1 MRDLLRD
8 LRHGARLLV
17 KQPGFTTVVGITLA
31 LAIGANTLI
40 FSIVSFMLLRPLPM
54 RDIDH
59 LTAVFGVD
67 PQRGDDRAHSSY
79 ADYQDWREKV
89 QSFSDI
95 GALTSGTYTLSG
107 HGEPTRL
114 QAQRVTWN
122 LLDVW
127 GFKLELGR
135 NFRAEEDA
143 PGAGHVA
150 ILSDGF
156 WRRQFAAEPDIIGKA
171 ITLNG
176 EPYTVVGVLDPDSEI
191 GNLSLIDVW
200 TPLARSRDS
209 ARDTRDLRLYG
220 RLKPGATVA
229 QASAEV
235 ETVARQLQQ
244 EHPLTNTG
252 WNARVVPAL
261 VAMTGANSWLVLGML
276 GVFVALVLLIACA
289 NVANLM
295 LARSISRRKE
305 IALRAALGAGR
316 LRIVRQIL
324 AESLLLGLLGGVVGL
339 AIAKGGLLIM
349 QAVAYEPFFQQIV
362 LDYRVLLFAASLS
375 FLTPLLFSFLPALQA
390 SRLDLSEALKEG
402 GRTSVGARGGRSRAA
417 LVVAQ
422 LGLAMTLLV
431 LSGLIIRTAIA
442 EAHLAIGFDPTNV
455 LTAQV
460 DLTGPRY
467 PDDARARL
475 FYDTVMDRLG
485 RLPGVATV
493 AVTDG
498 LPAFSSPPSTDF
510 MIQGRPIP
518 TVSDRPWALRTVASP
533 DYFKTFD
540 IPVVRGRAFT
550 REDGPEAAG
559 VALVSREAARR
570 YWADGDPIGQ
580 RIKLGDPDKDAPWLT
595 IVGVV
600 GDVLNN
606 PDLNGPERPQL
617 YVPAAQRPSRAMAIA
632 VRTTTDAGGLL
643 APVRS
648 AIHEVDPDQAVYDA
662 RTMAQR
668 FHEQLASD
676 RLLFGMFTAFAFVAL
691 LLASAGLYGVMSY
704 SVAQRSQEFGV
715 RLALGARG
723 GDVVRLVLRQGAKL
737 MAIGLVLGLLAGRAL
752 AQVVAGILLG
762 VGPNDPVTF
771 GTVTVVLLTVAL
783 LASYVPA
790 RRAIAIDPIRT
801 LRE

>member
-1 MRDLLRD
+1 MRDLVQDVRY
-8 LRHGARLLV
+8 GARLLV
-17 KQPGFTTVVGITLA
+17 KQPGFTTVVGLTLA

-40 FSIVSFMLLRPLPM
+40 FSIVSFMLLRPLPL
-54 RDIDH
+54 RNIDT
-59 LTAVFGVD
+59 LASIFAID
-67 PQRGDDRAHSSY
+67 PQRGSDRARVS
-79 ADYQDWREKV
+79 YQDFLDWQAKTRT
-89 QSFSDI
+89 FSAL
-95 GALTSGTYTLSG
+95 GAMTSGTYTLSG
-107 HGEPTRL
+107 HGEPMRVE
-114 QAQRVTWN
+114 AQRVSWN
-122 LLDVW
+122 LLDIW

-143 PGAGHVA
+143 PGAGHAV

-156 WRRQFAAEPDIIGKA
+156 WRRQFAADPGIVGQA

-176 EPYTVVGVLDPDSEI
+176 EPYTVVGVLDPEAEL

-200 TPLARSRDS
+200 TPLALPADTP
-209 ARDTRDLRLYG
+209 RDTRDLRVYG
-220 RLKPGATVA
+220 RLGPGATVA

-244 EHPLTNTG
+244 DHPVTNTG

-261 VAMTGANSWLVLGML
+261 VAMTGANGWLVLGLL
-276 GVFVALVLLIACA
+276 GVFVSLVLVIACA

-295 LARSISRRKE
+295 LARAVARRKE

-316 LRIVRQIL
+316 LRLVRQIL
-324 AESLLLGLLGGVVGL
+324 TESLLLGLLGGAVGL

-362 LDYRVLLFAASLS
+362 LDHRVLVFAASLS
-375 FLTPLLFSFLPALQA
+375 LLTPLLFSFLPALQA
-390 SRLDLSEALKEG
+390 SRLDLNEALKEG
-402 GRTSVGARGGRSRAA
+402 GRTSGGGRGRSRNA

-442 EAHLAIGFDPTNV
+442 EAHLAIGFDPANV
-455 LTAQV
+455 LTMHV

-467 PDDARARL
+467 PDDERARL
-475 FYDTVMDRLG
+475 FYDTVVDRLA
-485 RLPGVATV
+485 RLPGVATA
-493 AVTDG
+493 AVVDD
-498 LPAFSSPPSTDF
+498 LPAFGSPGSTDF
-510 MIQGRPIP
+510 SIEGRPAP
-518 TVSDRPWALRTVASP
+518 TLSDRPWALRTTASP
-533 DYFKTFD
+533 DYFRTFD
-540 IPVVRGRAFT
+540 IPLVRGRVFT
-550 REDGPEAAG
+550 RDDGPQAAG

-570 YWADGDPIGQ
+570 YWPDGDPVGQ
-580 RIKLGDPDKDAPWLT
+580 RIRLGDPNQAGPWLT
-595 IVGVV
+595 VVGVV

-606 PDLNGPERPQL
+606 PDLNGPENPQL
-617 YVPAAQRPSRAMAIA
+617 YVPAAQHPSRAMAIA

-643 APVRS
+643 AAVRS
-648 AIHEVDPDQAVYDA
+648 TIHEVDPDQAVYDA

-668 FHEQLASD
+668 FHEELASD
-676 RLLFGMFTAFAFVAL
+676 RLLYGMFTAFAFVAL

-723 GDVVRLVLRQGAKL
+723 ADVMRLVMGQGVKL
-737 MAIGLVLGLLAGRAL
+737 LVVGLAFGLLGGRAL
-752 AQVVAGILLG
+752 AQVIAGVLLG
-762 VGPNDPVTF
+762 VGPNDPLTF
-771 GTVTVVLLTVAL
+771 GGVTLVLATVAL